1 MAPVR
6 NVLFI
11 MCDQLR
17 FDYLSCMGHP
27 YLETPNIDRL
37 AAKGVIFPNAFCQSA
52 VCGPSRMSFYTG
64 RYVSSH
70 GATWNAVPLP
80 VGEPTLGEYLRAAG
94 LRVAL
99 AGKTHALPDADGMA
113 RLGIDPAGEAGRL
126 LANAG
131 FEPYDR
137 HEGHVAPPPDSH
149 YNRYLREHGYGD
161 GENPWEDYAN
171 AADSDGGHVSGWWMR
186 HAHLPARV
194 AAAHSETAYMTDRA
208 MQFIEGQGAAPWLLH
223 LSFIKPHWPYLAPA
237 PYNDMYGPN
246 QCQPL
251 NRRDDERQQAHPVL
265 RAYYAHDEC
274 RSFARDEV
282 LNRIRPVYMGLVKEI
297 DDNLGRLF
305 DFLERSGRMDDTLIA
320 FTSDHGDFLG
330 DHWLGEKEIMFE
342 EAVRI
347 PMIVYDP
354 DPAAGGTRGTLDRRL
369 VESIDLV
376 PTFLDA
382 VGAPPRAHLIE
393 GRSLLPATRQ
403 AARDDW
409 RDAVVC
415 ELDYSFREARR
426 RLGRGPRDCRAWML
440 RTARW
445 KYIRWD
451 GFPEQLF
458 DLESDPGE
466 YDDLG
471 DDPGY
476 ETIRTEM
483 RLRLLDW
490 YQGLK
495 HRPSMPDDAVEP
507 RTNTHRKRGIHI
519 GIWDPEAP

>member
-6 NVLFI
+6 NILFI

-17 FDYLSCMGHP
+17 FDHLSCMGHP
-27 YLETPNIDRL
+27 HLETPNIDRL
-37 AAKGVIFPNAFCQSA
+37 AAKGVVFPNAFCQSA

-99 AGKTHALPDADGMA
+99 AGKTHALPDVDGMA
-113 RLGIDPAGEAGRL
+113 RLGVDPASETGRL

-137 HEGHVAPPPDSH
+137 HEGHVAPPADSH
-149 YNRYLREHGYGD
+149 YNRYLRAHGYD
-161 GENPWEDYAN
+161 AGENPWEDYAN
-171 AADSDGGHVSGWWMR
+171 AADADGGRVSGWWMR
-186 HAHLPARV
+186 NAHLPARI

-208 MQFIEGQGAAPWLLH
+208 MRFIEAQGAAPWLLH

-237 PYNDMYGPN
+237 PYNDMYGAN
-246 QCQPL
+246 QGQPI
-251 NRRDDERQQAHPVL
+251 NRRDDEKDRAHPVL
-265 RAYYAHDEC
+265 RAYYDHDEC

-282 LNRIRPVYMGLVKEI
+282 LNRVRPVYMGLVKEI

-305 DFLERSGRMDDTLIA
+305 DFLERGGRMDDTLIA

-342 EAVRI
+342 EAVRV

-354 DPAAGGTRGTLDRRL
+354 EPSADGTRGTHDPRL
-369 VESIDLV
+369 IESIDLV

-393 GRSLLPATRQ
+393 GRSLLSATRTTGDG
-403 AARDDW
+403 AW

-415 ELDYSFREARR
+415 ELDYAFREARR

-440 RTARW
+440 RTERW

-458 DLESDPGE
+458 DLENDPGE
-466 YDDLG
+466 FDDLG
-471 DDPGY
+471 RDPGH
-476 ETIRTEM
+476 EVVRAEM

-490 YQGLK
+490 HQGLK
-495 HRPSMPDDAVEP
+495 RRPAMPDEAVEP
-507 RTNTHRKRGIHI
+507 RTNSHRRRGIHI
-519 GIWDPEAP
+519 GIWDPD